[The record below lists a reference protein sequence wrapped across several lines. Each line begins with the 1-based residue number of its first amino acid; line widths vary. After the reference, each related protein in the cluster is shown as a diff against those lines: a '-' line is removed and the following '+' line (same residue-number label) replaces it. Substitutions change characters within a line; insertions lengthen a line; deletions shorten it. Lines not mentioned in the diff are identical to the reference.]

1 MASVLEQVSSDL
13 AAAVERAGASVVRVD
28 ARRRFPA
35 SGIVWSNEG
44 VIVTAQHVVR
54 REEGITVGLAD
65 GRIVGAALLALDPST
80 DVAVLRAEASDLTP
94 PAWADDAALKVGQ
107 LALAVGR
114 PGESLQASLG
124 VIATLEGA
132 WRSPAGGQIERYV
145 QSDLTMY
152 PGFSGGALVDA
163 AGEVIGLNT
172 SALLRGASVTVPAAT
187 LRRVVEA
194 LLAHGHVRRGY
205 LGIGSQP
212 VRLPDALASD
222 LGQETGLLLISVEPD
237 SPAGRA
243 GLLLGDTIVGLAGE
257 RVRHLDDLQALL
269 GSDRVGQA
277 VMVRF
282 VRGGS
287 VEEREVTIGER
298 IEELREHRR
307 GGPHG
312 GGPHGGGPRGGGPRG
327 GRGPHGGR

>member
-1 MASVLEQVSSDL
+1 MANMLEQVSNDL
-13 AAAVERAGASVVRVD
+13 AAAVERAGASLVRVD

-35 SGIVWSNEG
+35 SGIVWSSDG
-44 VIVTAQHVVR
+44 VIVTAHHVIK
-54 REEGITVGLAD
+54 REEGITIGLAD
-65 GRIVGAALLALDPST
+65 GRVVAAALVARDPST

-94 PAWADDAALKVGQ
+94 PAWADDAALRVGQ

-114 PGESLQASLG
+114 PDESLQASLG
-124 VIATLEGA
+124 VISVLEGA

-152 PGFSGGALVDA
+152 PGFSGGALVNA
-163 AGEVIGLNT
+163 AGEMIGMNT
-172 SALLRGASVTVPAAT
+172 SALLRGASLTIPAAT
-187 LRRVVEA
+187 LRRVIES
-194 LLAHGHVRRGY
+194 LLSHGRVRRGY

-212 VRLPDALASD
+212 VRLPDALANE
-222 LGQETGLLLISVEPD
+222 LGQETGLLLVSVEPD

-269 GSDRVGQA
+269 GGDRVGQT
-277 VMVRF
+277 VTVRF

-287 VEEREVTIGER
+287 VEEREITIGER
-298 IEELREHRR
+298 TEEPREHRR
-307 GGPHG
+307 GGHHGG
-312 GGPHGGGPRGGGPRG
+312 GGPHGGWGPRG
-327 GRGPHGGR
+327 GR

>member
-1 MASVLEQVSSDL
+1 MANMLEQVSNDL
-13 AAAVERAGASVVRVD
+13 AAAVERAGASLVRVD

-35 SGIVWSNEG
+35 SGIVWSSDG
-44 VIVTAQHVVR
+44 VIVTAHHVIK
-54 REEGITVGLAD
+54 REEGITIGLAD
-65 GRIVGAALLALDPST
+65 GRVVAAALVARDPST

-94 PAWADDAALKVGQ
+94 PAWADDAALRVGQ

-114 PGESLQASLG
+114 PDKSLQASLG
-124 VIATLEGA
+124 VISVLEGA

-152 PGFSGGALVDA
+152 PGFSGGALVNA
-163 AGEVIGLNT
+163 AGEMIGMNT
-172 SALLRGASVTVPAAT
+172 SALLRGASLTIPAAT
-187 LRRVVEA
+187 LRRVVES
-194 LLAHGHVRRGY
+194 LLSHGRVRRGY

-212 VRLPDALASD
+212 VRLPDALANE
-222 LGQETGLLLISVEPD
+222 LGQETGLLLVSVESD

-269 GSDRVGQA
+269 GGDRVGQT
-277 VMVRF
+277 VTVRF

-287 VEEREVTIGER
+287 VEEREITIGER
-298 IEELREHRR
+298 TEEPREHRR
-307 GGPHG
+307 GGHHGG
-312 GGPHGGGPRGGGPRG
+312 GGPHGGWGPRG
-327 GRGPHGGR
+327 GR

>member
-1 MASVLEQVSSDL
+1 MANMLEQVSNDL
-13 AAAVERAGASVVRVD
+13 AAAVERAGASLVRVD

-35 SGIVWSNEG
+35 SGIVWSSDG
-44 VIVTAQHVVR
+44 VIVTAHHVIK
-54 REEGITVGLAD
+54 REEGITIGLAD
-65 GRIVGAALLALDPST
+65 GRVVAAALVARDPST

-94 PAWADDAALKVGQ
+94 PAWADDAALRVGQ

-114 PGESLQASLG
+114 PDESLQASLG
-124 VIATLEGA
+124 VISVLEGA

-152 PGFSGGALVDA
+152 PGFSGGALVNA
-163 AGEVIGLNT
+163 AGEMIGMNT
-172 SALLRGASVTVPAAT
+172 SALLRGASLTIPAAT
-187 LRRVVEA
+187 LRRVVES
-194 LLAHGHVRRGY
+194 LLSHGRVRRGY

-212 VRLPDALASD
+212 VRLPDALANE
-222 LGQETGLLLISVEPD
+222 LGQETGLLLVSVEPD

-269 GSDRVGQA
+269 GGDRVGQT
-277 VMVRF
+277 VTVRF

-287 VEEREVTIGER
+287 VEEREITIGER
-298 IEELREHRR
+298 TEEPREHRR
-307 GGPHG
+307 GGHHGG
-312 GGPHGGGPRGGGPRG
+312 GGPHGGWGPRG
-327 GRGPHGGR
+327 GR

>member
-1 MASVLEQVSSDL
+1 MANMLEQVSNDL
-13 AAAVERAGASVVRVD
+13 AAAVERAGASLVRVD

-35 SGIVWSNEG
+35 SGIVWSSDG
-44 VIVTAQHVVR
+44 VIVTAHHVIK
-54 REEGITVGLAD
+54 REEGITIGLAD
-65 GRIVGAALLALDPST
+65 GRVVAAALVARDPST

-94 PAWADDAALKVGQ
+94 PAWADDAALRVGQ

-114 PGESLQASLG
+114 PDKSLQASLG
-124 VIATLEGA
+124 VISVLEGA

-152 PGFSGGALVDA
+152 PGFSGGALVNA
-163 AGEVIGLNT
+163 AGEMIGMNT
-172 SALLRGASVTVPAAT
+172 SALLRGASLTIPAAT
-187 LRRVVEA
+187 LRRVVES
-194 LLAHGHVRRGY
+194 LLSHGRVRRGY

-212 VRLPDALASD
+212 VRLPDALANE
-222 LGQETGLLLISVEPD
+222 LGQETGLLLVSVEPD

-269 GSDRVGQA
+269 GGDRVGQT
-277 VMVRF
+277 VTVRF

-287 VEEREVTIGER
+287 VEEREITIGER
-298 IEELREHRR
+298 TEEPREHRR
-307 GGPHG
+307 GGHHGG
-312 GGPHGGGPRGGGPRG
+312 GGPHGGWGPRG
-327 GRGPHGGR
+327 GR

>member
-1 MASVLEQVSSDL
+1 MANMLEQVSNDL
-13 AAAVERAGASVVRVD
+13 AAAVERAGASLVRVD

-35 SGIVWSNEG
+35 SGIVWSSDG
-44 VIVTAQHVVR
+44 VIVTAHHVIK
-54 REEGITVGLAD
+54 REEGITIGLAD
-65 GRIVGAALLALDPST
+65 GRVVAAALVARDPST

-94 PAWADDAALKVGQ
+94 PAWADDAALRVGQ

-114 PGESLQASLG
+114 PDESLQASLG
-124 VIATLEGA
+124 VISVLEGA

-152 PGFSGGALVDA
+152 PGFSGGALVNA
-163 AGEVIGLNT
+163 AGEMIGMNT
-172 SALLRGASVTVPAAT
+172 SALLRGASLTIPAAT
-187 LRRVVEA
+187 LRRVVES
-194 LLAHGHVRRGY
+194 LLSHGRVRRGY

-212 VRLPDALASD
+212 VRLPDALANE
-222 LGQETGLLLISVEPD
+222 LGQETGLLLVSVEPD

-269 GSDRVGQA
+269 GGDRVGQT
-277 VMVRF
+277 VTVRF

-287 VEEREVTIGER
+287 VEEREITIGER
-298 IEELREHRR
+298 TEEPRNHRR
-307 GGPHG
+307 GGPRGGGHHGG
-312 GGPHGGGPRGGGPRG
+312 GGPHGGWGPRG
-327 GRGPHGGR
+327 GR

>member
-1 MASVLEQVSSDL
+1 MANMLEQVSNDL
-13 AAAVERAGASVVRVD
+13 AAAVERAGASLVRVD

-35 SGIVWSNEG
+35 SGIVWSSDG
-44 VIVTAQHVVR
+44 VIVTAHHVIK
-54 REEGITVGLAD
+54 REEGITIGLAD
-65 GRIVGAALLALDPST
+65 GRVVAAALVARDPST

-94 PAWADDAALKVGQ
+94 PAWADDAALRVGQ

-114 PGESLQASLG
+114 PDKSLQASLG
-124 VIATLEGA
+124 VISVLEGA

-152 PGFSGGALVDA
+152 PGFSGGALVNA
-163 AGEVIGLNT
+163 AGEVIGMNT
-172 SALLRGASVTVPAAT
+172 SALLRGASLTIPAAT
-187 LRRVVEA
+187 LRRVVES
-194 LLAHGHVRRGY
+194 LLSHGRVRRGY

-212 VRLPDALASD
+212 VRLPDALANE
-222 LGQETGLLLISVEPD
+222 LGQETGLLLVSVEPD

-269 GSDRVGQA
+269 GGDRVGQT
-277 VMVRF
+277 VTVRF

-287 VEEREVTIGER
+287 VEEREITIGER
-298 IEELREHRR
+298 TEEPREHRR
-307 GGPHG
+307 GGHHGG
-312 GGPHGGGPRGGGPRG
+312 GGPHGGWGPRG
-327 GRGPHGGR
+327 GR

>member
-1 MASVLEQVSSDL
+1 MASMAEQVSSDL

-35 SGIVWSNEG
+35 SGIIWSNEG
-44 VIVTAQHVVR
+44 VIVTAHHVVR

-65 GRIVGAALLALDPST
+65 GRIIGAALLALDPST

-124 VIATLEGA
+124 VIAALEGA

-152 PGFSGGALVDA
+152 PGFSGGALVSA

-172 SALLRGASVTVPAAT
+172 SALLRGVSVTIPAAT

-212 VRLPDALASD
+212 VRLPDALASE

-257 RVRHLDDLQALL
+257 RVRHLDDLQAAL
-269 GSDRVGQA
+269 GGDRVGQT
-277 VMVRF
+277 VPVRF

-298 IEELREHRR
+298 IEELREQRR
-307 GGPHG
+307 G
-312 GGPHGGGPRGGGPRG
+312 GGPHGGGPRGGGGPHA

>member
-1 MASVLEQVSSDL
+1 MANMLEQVSNDL
-13 AAAVERAGASVVRVD
+13 AAAVERAGASLVRVD

-35 SGIVWSNEG
+35 SGIVWSSDG
-44 VIVTAQHVVR
+44 VIVTAHHVIK
-54 REEGITVGLAD
+54 REEGITIGLAD
-65 GRIVGAALLALDPST
+65 GRVVAAALVARDPST

-94 PAWADDAALKVGQ
+94 PAWADDAALRVGQ

-114 PGESLQASLG
+114 PDESLQASLG
-124 VIATLEGA
+124 VISVLEGA

-152 PGFSGGALVDA
+152 PGFSGGALVNA
-163 AGEVIGLNT
+163 AGEMIGMNT
-172 SALLRGASVTVPAAT
+172 SALLRGASLTIPAAT
-187 LRRVVEA
+187 LRCVIES
-194 LLAHGHVRRGY
+194 LLSHGRVRRGY

-212 VRLPDALASD
+212 VRLPDALANE
-222 LGQETGLLLISVEPD
+222 LGQETGLLLVSVEPD

-269 GSDRVGQA
+269 GGDRVGQT
-277 VMVRF
+277 VTVRF

-287 VEEREVTIGER
+287 VEEREITIGER
-298 IEELREHRR
+298 TEEPREHRR
-307 GGPHG
+307 GGHHGG
-312 GGPHGGGPRGGGPRG
+312 GGPHGGWGPRG
-327 GRGPHGGR
+327 GR

>member
-1 MASVLEQVSSDL
+1 MLEQVSNDL
-13 AAAVERAGASVVRVD
+13 AAAVERAGASLVRVD

-35 SGIVWSNEG
+35 SGIVWSSDG
-44 VIVTAQHVVR
+44 VIVTAHHVIK
-54 REEGITVGLAD
+54 REEGITIGLAD
-65 GRIVGAALLALDPST
+65 GRVVAAALVARDPST

-94 PAWADDAALKVGQ
+94 PAWADDAALRVGQ

-114 PGESLQASLG
+114 PDKSLQASLG
-124 VIATLEGA
+124 VISVLEGA

-152 PGFSGGALVDA
+152 PGFSGGALVNA
-163 AGEVIGLNT
+163 AGEMIGMNT
-172 SALLRGASVTVPAAT
+172 SALLRGASLTIPAAT
-187 LRRVVEA
+187 LRRVVES
-194 LLAHGHVRRGY
+194 LLSHGRVRRGY

-212 VRLPDALASD
+212 VRLPDALANE
-222 LGQETGLLLISVEPD
+222 LGQETGLLLVSVEPD

-269 GSDRVGQA
+269 GGDRVGQT
-277 VMVRF
+277 VTVRF

-287 VEEREVTIGER
+287 VEEREITIGER
-298 IEELREHRR
+298 TEEPREHRR
-307 GGPHG
+307 GGHHGG
-312 GGPHGGGPRGGGPRG
+312 GGPHGGWGPRG
-327 GRGPHGGR
+327 GR

>member
-1 MASVLEQVSSDL
+1 MANMLEQVSNDL
-13 AAAVERAGASVVRVD
+13 AAAVERAGASLVRVD

-35 SGIVWSNEG
+35 SGIVWSSDG
-44 VIVTAQHVVR
+44 VIVTAHHVIK
-54 REEGITVGLAD
+54 REEGITIGLAD
-65 GRIVGAALLALDPST
+65 GRVVAAALVARDPST

-94 PAWADDAALKVGQ
+94 PAWADDAALRVGQ

-114 PGESLQASLG
+114 PDESLQASLG
-124 VIATLEGA
+124 VISVLEGA

-152 PGFSGGALVDA
+152 PGFSGGALVNA
-163 AGEVIGLNT
+163 AGEVIGMNT
-172 SALLRGASVTVPAAT
+172 SALLRGASLTIPAAT
-187 LRRVVEA
+187 LRRVVES
-194 LLAHGHVRRGY
+194 LLSHGRVRRGY

-212 VRLPDALASD
+212 VRLPDALANE
-222 LGQETGLLLISVEPD
+222 LGQETGLLLVSVEPD

-269 GSDRVGQA
+269 GGDRVGQT
-277 VMVRF
+277 VTVRF

-287 VEEREVTIGER
+287 VEEREITIGER
-298 IEELREHRR
+298 TEEPREHRR
-307 GGPHG
+307 GGHHGG
-312 GGPHGGGPRGGGPRG
+312 GGPHGGWGPRG
-327 GRGPHGGR
+327 GR